1 MLAISK
7 PQINATFATYF
18 QKVKLLIIDNY
29 DSFTYNL
36 VQLVEQAGVSDY
48 LLVKND
54 QLLDLK
60 SEAFDKVIISPGP
73 GIAEEAGELMQF
85 LKMYYQKKNMLGI
98 CLGYEALA
106 ELFGGKLAQM
116 PEPMHG
122 IRNKGRIVKKDNIFK
137 DLPAEF
143 FIGHY
148 HSWIIQEN
156 GMPDKLEI
164 LMKDEN
170 GLPMAFKHN
179 TYALTGLQFH
189 PESVM
194 TDFGLEMIRNWLQAI

>member
-1 MLAISK
+1 M
-7 PQINATFATYF
+7 
-18 QKVKLLIIDNY
+18 KLLIIDNY

-48 LLVKND
+48 FVVKND
-54 QLLDLK
+54 QLLGLK
-60 SEAFDKVIISPGP
+60 SDDFEKVIISPGP
-73 GIAEEAGELMQF
+73 GIAAEAGQLMQF
-85 LKMYYQKKNMLGI
+85 LKMYYPKKSMLGI

-106 ELFGGKLAQM
+106 ELFGGKLVKM

-122 IRNKGRIVKKDNIFK
+122 IRNKAKVCKKSDIFK
-137 DLPAEF
+137 GLPTEI

-148 HSWIIQEN
+148 HSWVIDEQGIPNE
-156 GMPDKLEI
+156 LEI

-170 GLPMAFKHN
+170 GLLMAFRHQKFN
-179 TYALTGLQFH
+179 LTGLQFH

-194 TDFGLEMIRNWLQAI
+194 TEFGLEMIENWLETT